1 MAFFFSSGF
10 YCCYNSGRQRVC
22 SMEQHQFSSALKFRY
37 CEKASKFEKN
47 IHLVLKLLSNVKTRW
62 VFFQIFVVFP
72 EYLNFTMV
80 VSTSA
85 LRATSKLMLC
95 RATFKGFFI
104 QIF

>member
-1 MAFFFSSGF
+1 
-10 YCCYNSGRQRVC
+10 
-22 SMEQHQFSSALKFRY
+22 MEQHQFSFALKFRY

-47 IHLVLKLLSNVKTRW
+47 IHLVLKLPILTLKQGGC
-62 VFFQIFVVFP
+62 FFQISVVFP
-72 EYLNFTMV
+72 ELLNLTMV